1 MEKDLKRPLVSIVLP
16 VYNCSNFIS
25 DSIGSLLVQSYEN
38 IEIIVVDDF
47 STDTTVDQILLF
59 NDNRIKLFKNK
70 SNLGISQ
77 TLNYG
82 IKQCIG
88 KYIARMDG
96 DDVAHKDR
104 ILKQVNFLELNN
116 DIAICGTGYKIL
128 NGNGVFQPKLS
139 YSEII
144 MQLSLD
150 CPFAHPTI
158 MARNNVF
165 MENQYAK
172 EFEPC
177 EDLELWT
184 RLIPKYK
191 VANLKDQLL
200 YYRIHSSQISQKSL
214 KSQFESSR
222 GIIESYVLEISNHN
236 PYYKFFSTYPL
247 LNESDFDKYKS
258 VENAIIKY
266 WLKNNISLYEGDLM
280 NRMNEFV
287 KRNFLINVKLRDLNL
302 NIFQFFIRKIGFVGA
317 TKLLFSKLLNELI

>member
-47 STDTTVDQILLF
+47 STDTTVDHILLF

-77 TLNYG
+77 TLNFG

-165 MENQYAK
+165 IENQYAK

-200 YYRIHSSQISQKSL
+200 FYRVHSQQISTKS
-214 KSQFESSR
+214 SSLQLELSKNV
-222 GIIESYVLEISNHN
+222 IESYIYEISNKN
-236 PYYKFFSTYPL
+236 KFYKFFSTSPL
-247 LNESDFDKYKS
+247 LCEKDYLKYKS
-258 VENAIIKY
+258 VENSIIKY
-266 WLKNNISLYEGDLM
+266 WNEKGVELGEDLLLK
-280 NRMNEFV
+280 RMKNYL
-287 KRNFLINVKLRDLNL
+287 RINFWSQVNLHDIDFFKLR
-302 NIFQFFIRKIGFVGA
+302 FFINRIGFYL
-317 TKLLFSKLLNELI
+317 TFKTLLKKVLYHS